1 MAADDTSRL
10 LDSKLSITSQDEK
23 NSTVTL
29 VEVADAFIE
38 TKTPPAVD
46 LSDNTELCPRGQPPI
61 LSSLFSV
68 ERLTFVVTGGAS
80 GIGAEICREL
90 VQSGADLAIV
100 DVDCKYSNQIAG

>member
-1 MAADDTSRL
+1 MTADDVSRL

-29 VEVADAFIE
+29 VEVADAVVE
-38 TKTPPAVD
+38 TKTPPAVE
-46 LSDNTELCPRGQPPI
+46 LSDETELCLPRQRPI
-61 LSSLFSV
+61 VSSLFSV
-68 ERLTFVVTGGAS
+68 ERLTFIVTGGAS

-100 DVDCKYSNQIAG
+100 DLDRESNNQTAG